1 MVKKLELCKE
11 KQYFAKMHFF
21 HRDCETEIGNIFTQ
35 TDAISKRK
43 KIAIP
48 DWRQMKVLSKGFKMT

>member
-1 MVKKLELCKE
+1 
-11 KQYFAKMHFF
+11 MHFS

-48 DWRQMKVLSKGFKMT
+48 DWRQMKVLSKGLKMTEDFL